1 MDGFEPKKLLILRI
15 YQILNEYSDADHK
28 LKQADIIAYLAS
40 EYGIECERKAIARNI
55 DYLKH
60 AGIDIVQDRG
70 DGYYLAERRFEH
82 GELRFLTDSVIANR
96 NVCESYTKEIIRKLV
111 KEGGVY
117 YKNYARCVDLGDWR
131 KSENKEYFLNIELL
145 SEAIEKKVKVTF
157 RFMHYGVDKR
167 LHARKPDKE
176 TVNPY
181 KLFFKNGHYYLAC
194 NVDKY
199 DQLIFCRIDKIAD
212 IEVTNIPA
220 KDGAVVKGAERGINL
235 GIISN
240 SAPYLFVERP
250 LKIVFEAA
258 TDDVVNMIDYVL
270 DQFGDDVEPQGD
282 EDLAVAVRR
291 KRKGAVARVARQ
303 EHQRGDSKDERALRV
318 SENKRAKRVEGPSF
332 FVKSVKMFTQ
342 KPL

>member
-258 TDDVVNMIDYVL
+258 TDNVVNMIDYVL
-270 DQFGDDVEPQGD
+270 DQFGDDVGIRTTRTGKTVFKVMASPKAMKIWLLQF
-282 EDLAVAVRR
+282 
-291 KRKGAVARVARQ
+291 GA
-303 EHQRGDSKDERALRV
+303 
-318 SENKRAKRVEGPSF
+318 
-332 FVKSVKMFTQ
+332 SVKVLSPASLAKSIKEETQ
-342 KPL
+342 KMNALYE

>member
-1 MDGFEPKKLLILRI
+1 MDTFEPKKLLILRI

-28 LKQADIIAYLAS
+28 LKQADIIAYLARD
-40 EYGIECERKAIARNI
+40 YGIECERKAIARNI
-55 DYLKH
+55 EYLKQ

-96 NVCESYTKEIIRKLV
+96 NVCEAYTKEIIRKLV

-145 SEAIEKKVKVTF
+145 SEAIEKKRKVALK
-157 RFMHYGVDKR
+157 FMHYDTDKR
-167 LHARKPDKE
+167 LHARKPEKDI
-176 TVNPY
+176 VNPY

-199 DQLIFCRIDKIAD
+199 DQLIFCRIDKIAE
-212 IEVTNIPA
+212 IELTDVPV
-220 KDGAVVKGAERGINL
+220 KDSSKVKGAERGINP
-235 GIISN
+235 GTITN

-258 TDDVVNMIDYVL
+258 TDYVTNMIDYVL
-270 DQFGDDVEPQGD
+270 DWFGDDVGIKTTRAGRTTFTLMASPKAMKIWLLQF
-282 EDLAVAVRR
+282 
-291 KRKGAVARVARQ
+291 GANVKVL
-303 EHQRGDSKDERALRV
+303 SP
-318 SENKRAKRVEGPSF
+318 PSL
-332 FVKSVKMFTQ
+332 VKSIKEETQ
-342 KPL
+342 KMKELYE

>member
-117 YKNYARCVDLGDWR
+117 YKNYAR
-131 KSENKEYFLNIELL
+131 
-145 SEAIEKKVKVTF
+145 EKKRKVALK
-157 RFMHYGVDKR
+157 FMHYDTDKR
-167 LHARKPDKE
+167 LHARKPEKDI
-176 TVNPY
+176 VNPY

-199 DQLIFCRIDKIAD
+199 DQLIFCRIDKIAE
-212 IEVTNIPA
+212 IELTDVPV
-220 KDGAVVKGAERGINL
+220 KDSSKVKGAERGINP
-235 GIISN
+235 GTITN

-258 TDDVVNMIDYVL
+258 TDYVTNMIDYVL
-270 DQFGDDVEPQGD
+270 DWFGDDVGIKTTRAGRTTFTLMASPKAMKIWLLQF
-282 EDLAVAVRR
+282 
-291 KRKGAVARVARQ
+291 GANVKVL
-303 EHQRGDSKDERALRV
+303 SP
-318 SENKRAKRVEGPSF
+318 PSL
-332 FVKSVKMFTQ
+332 VKSIKEETQ
-342 KPL
+342 KMKELYE

>member
-131 KSENKEYFLNIELL
+131 KNENKEYFLNIELL

-157 RFMHYGVDKR
+157 RFMHYGADKR

-194 NVDKY
+194 NADKY

-270 DQFGDDVEPQGD
+270 DQFGDDVGIRTTRTGKTVFMVMASPKAMKIWLLQF
-282 EDLAVAVRR
+282 
-291 KRKGAVARVARQ
+291 GASVKVLSPA
-303 EHQRGDSKDERALRV
+303 SL
-318 SENKRAKRVEGPSF
+318 
-332 FVKSVKMFTQ
+332 VKSIKEETQ
-342 KPL
+342 KMNALYE

>member
-258 TDDVVNMIDYVL
+258 TDNVVNMIDYVL
-270 DQFGDDVEPQGD
+270 DQFGDDVGIRTTRTGKTVFTVMASPKAMKIWRLQF
-282 EDLAVAVRR
+282 
-291 KRKGAVARVARQ
+291 GA
-303 EHQRGDSKDERALRV
+303 
-318 SENKRAKRVEGPSF
+318 
-332 FVKSVKMFTQ
+332 SVKVLSPASLAKSIKEETQ
-342 KPL
+342 KMNALYE

>member
-270 DQFGDDVEPQGD
+270 DQFGDDVCS
-282 EDLAVAVRR
+282 R
-291 KRKGAVARVARQ
+291 
-303 EHQRGDSKDERALRV
+303 
-318 SENKRAKRVEGPSF
+318 
-332 FVKSVKMFTQ
+332 
-342 KPL
+342 

>member
-1 MDGFEPKKLLILRI
+1 MDTFEPKKLLILRI

-28 LKQADIIAYLAS
+28 LKQADIIAYLARD
-40 EYGIECERKAIARNI
+40 YGIECERKAIARNI
-55 DYLKH
+55 EYLKQ

-96 NVCESYTKEIIRKLV
+96 NVCEAYTKEIIRKLV

-145 SEAIEKKVKVTF
+145 SEAIEKKVKVTL
-157 RFMHYGVDKR
+157 RFMHYGVDKQ

-199 DQLIFCRIDKIAD
+199 DQLIFCRIDKIAE
-212 IEVTNIPA
+212 IELTGKTA
-220 KDGAVVKGAERGINL
+220 QDRLRGGDGRRRQYDRLCARSVRRRRRHQGDAHRK
-235 GIISN
+235 
-240 SAPYLFVERP
+240 
-250 LKIVFEAA
+250 
-258 TDDVVNMIDYVL
+258 DDVH
-270 DQFGDDVEPQGD
+270 GDGKPQGD
-282 EDLAVAVRR
+282 EDLAAAVRR
-291 KRKGAVARVARQ
+291 KRKGAGAGVAGQ
-303 EHQRGDSKDERALRV
+303 EHKRGDSKDEGAVRV
-318 SENKRAKRVEGPSF
+318 SAK
-332 FVKSVKMFTQ
+332 Q
-342 KPL
+342 

>member
-1 MDGFEPKKLLILRI
+1 M
-15 YQILNEYSDADHK
+15 N
-28 LKQADIIAYLAS
+28 
-40 EYGIECERKAIARNI
+40 
-55 DYLKH
+55 
-60 AGIDIVQDRG
+60 RG

-145 SEAIEKKVKVTF
+145 SEAIEKKVKVTL

-270 DQFGDDVEPQGD
+270 DQFGDDVGIRTTRTGKTVFTVMASPKAMKIWLLQF
-282 EDLAVAVRR
+282 
-291 KRKGAVARVARQ
+291 GA
-303 EHQRGDSKDERALRV
+303 
-318 SENKRAKRVEGPSF
+318 
-332 FVKSVKMFTQ
+332 SVKVLSPASLAKSIKEETQ
-342 KPL
+342 KMNALYE

>member
-131 KSENKEYFLNIELL
+131 KNENKEYFLNIELL

-270 DQFGDDVEPQGD
+270 DQFGDDVGIRTTRTGRTVFTVMASPKAMKIWLLQF
-282 EDLAVAVRR
+282 
-291 KRKGAVARVARQ
+291 GASVKVLSPA
-303 EHQRGDSKDERALRV
+303 SL
-318 SENKRAKRVEGPSF
+318 
-332 FVKSVKMFTQ
+332 VKSIKEETQ
-342 KPL
+342 KMNALYE

>member
-1 MDGFEPKKLLILRI
+1 M
-15 YQILNEYSDADHK
+15 
-28 LKQADIIAYLAS
+28 
-40 EYGIECERKAIARNI
+40 
-55 DYLKH
+55 
-60 AGIDIVQDRG
+60 
-70 DGYYLAERRFEH
+70 
-82 GELRFLTDSVIANR
+82 
-96 NVCESYTKEIIRKLV
+96 
-111 KEGGVY
+111 
-117 YKNYARCVDLGDWR
+117 
-131 KSENKEYFLNIELL
+131 
-145 SEAIEKKVKVTF
+145 
-157 RFMHYGVDKR
+157 DKR

-270 DQFGDDVEPQGD
+270 EMKIWLLQFGASVKVLSPAS
-282 EDLAVAVRR
+282 L
-291 KRKGAVARVARQ
+291 
-303 EHQRGDSKDERALRV
+303 
-318 SENKRAKRVEGPSF
+318 
-332 FVKSVKMFTQ
+332 VKSIKEETQ
-342 KPL
+342 KMNALYE

>member
-270 DQFGDDVEPQGD
+270 DQFGDDVGIRTTRTGKTVFTVMASPKAMKIWLLQF
-282 EDLAVAVRR
+282 
-291 KRKGAVARVARQ
+291 GA
-303 EHQRGDSKDERALRV
+303 
-318 SENKRAKRVEGPSF
+318 
-332 FVKSVKMFTQ
+332 SVKVLSPASLAKSIKEETQ
-342 KPL
+342 LYE

>member
-28 LKQADIIAYLAS
+28 LKQADIISHLADD
-40 EYGIECERKAIARNI
+40 YGIECERKAVARNI
-55 DYLKH
+55 DYLKR

-82 GELRFLTDSVIANR
+82 GELRFLTDSIIANR

-131 KSENKEYFLNIELL
+131 KNKNREYFLNIELL
-145 SEAIEKKVKVTF
+145 SEAIEKKVKVTL
-157 RFMHYGVDKR
+157 RFMHYGADKQ
-167 LHARKPDKE
+167 LHARKPDKD

-199 DQLIFCRIDKIAD
+199 DHLIFCRIDKIAD
-212 IEVTNIPA
+212 IEVTALPV
-220 KDGAVVKGAERGINL
+220 KDSANVKGAERGVNL
-235 GIISN
+235 GVISN
-240 SAPYLFVERP
+240 SAPYLFVEKP

-270 DQFGDDVEPQGD
+270 DQFGDDVGIRTTRGGKTTFTLMASPKAMKIWLLQF
-282 EDLAVAVRR
+282 
-291 KRKGAVARVARQ
+291 GA
-303 EHQRGDSKDERALRV
+303 
-318 SENKRAKRVEGPSF
+318 
-332 FVKSVKMFTQ
+332 SVKVLSPASLVNSIREETRKM
-342 KPL
+342 KELYE

>member
-28 LKQADIIAYLAS
+28 LKQADMS
-40 EYGIECERKAIARNI
+40 EFGIECERKAIARNI

-131 KSENKEYFLNIELL
+131 KNENREYFLNIELL

-157 RFMHYGVDKR
+157 RFMHYGADKR
-167 LHARKPDKE
+167 LRPRKPDKE

-270 DQFGDDVEPQGD
+270 DQFGDDVGIRTTRTGKTVLIWLLQF
-282 EDLAVAVRR
+282 
-291 KRKGAVARVARQ
+291 GASVKVLSPA
-303 EHQRGDSKDERALRV
+303 SL
-318 SENKRAKRVEGPSF
+318 
-332 FVKSVKMFTQ
+332 VKSIKEETQ
-342 KPL
+342 KMKALYE